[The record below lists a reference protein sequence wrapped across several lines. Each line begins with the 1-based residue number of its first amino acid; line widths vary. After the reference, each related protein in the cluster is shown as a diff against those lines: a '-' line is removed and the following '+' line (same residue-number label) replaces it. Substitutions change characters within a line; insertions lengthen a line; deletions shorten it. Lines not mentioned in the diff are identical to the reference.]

1 MIGYYRA
8 NQSVGV
14 TEPERPDS
22 RYGVSK
28 AFGEALG
35 RMYADKYGLEVACL
49 RIGSFRAKPQ
59 DARQLATWISHR
71 DMVALTRCCIEAPA
85 FHFLVLYGVSNNT
98 RNRWQN
104 PHAAKIGYRPL
115 DNAEQ
120 YAAELEVE
128 KAAGRRPR
136 GGFSRRRILRTRIR
150 RRQPPHRVMRRKLI
164 AKEMSMQE
172 NRAKRIVREG
182 GMALGT
188 YVGGIADP
196 QIVEI
201 IGHAGF
207 DAAFIDLE
215 HTSFDLRDVQL
226 MVMAAERVGITP
238 VVRTPGF
245 DPAFILRLLDMGV
258 QGIQLPHVNDAET
271 ARAAVRAVRY
281 APLGE
286 RGMASGTRASD
297 FGKVPPQEHMA
308 QSNREIMLAI
318 MIEELS
324 ALDEIEEIAST
335 EGIDLVVVGPADM
348 SRALGVSGQTNHPKL
363 VETIARVAEV
373 VRKSGVTRLALPMN
387 NAVFPRDAAELR
399 KLGVGYANCAP
410 SPEVRL
416 LRRFAGADDRSTPLA
431 RGLIDEAAVGTCLDG
446 VRRAGTARA
455 RPGVS
460 GQSDQDSRRFFR
472 RHRDRYHGA
481 HHRREAQ

>member
-1 MIGYYRA
+1 
-8 NQSVGV
+8 
-14 TEPERPDS
+14 
-22 RYGVSK
+22 
-28 AFGEALG
+28 
-35 RMYADKYGLEVACL
+35 
-49 RIGSFRAKPQ
+49 
-59 DARQLATWISHR
+59 
-71 DMVALTRCCIEAPA
+71 
-85 FHFLVLYGVSNNT
+85 
-98 RNRWQN
+98 
-104 PHAAKIGYRPL
+104 
-115 DNAEQ
+115 
-120 YAAELEVE
+120 
-128 KAAGRRPR
+128 
-136 GGFSRRRILRTRIR
+136 
-150 RRQPPHRVMRRKLI
+150 MR
-164 AKEMSMQE
+164 E

-258 QGIQLPHVNDAET
+258 QGIQLPHVNDAKT
-271 ARAAVRAVRY
+271 ARAAVAAVRY

-286 RGMASGTRASD
+286 RGMAWGTRASD
-297 FGKVPPQEHMA
+297 FGKVPAAEHMA

-324 ALDEIEEIAST
+324 ALNEIEEIAST

-363 VETIARVAEV
+363 IETIDRVADV

-387 NAVFPRDAAELR
+387 NAVFPRDAAQLR

-416 LRRFAGADDRSTPLA
+416 LRDLQAQT
-431 RGLIDEAAVGTCLDG
+431 AAAHKLLD
-446 VRRAGTARA
+446 AK
-455 RPGVS
+455 
-460 GQSDQDSRRFFR
+460 
-472 RHRDRYHGA
+472 
-481 HHRREAQ
+481 